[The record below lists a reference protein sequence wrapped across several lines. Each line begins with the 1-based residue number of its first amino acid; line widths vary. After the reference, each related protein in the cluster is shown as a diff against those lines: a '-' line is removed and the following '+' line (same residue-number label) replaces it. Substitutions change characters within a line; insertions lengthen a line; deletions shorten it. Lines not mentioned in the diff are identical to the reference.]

1 MDVQRYQK
9 QDLSAAMNL
18 MSIHM
23 AKLSKAVDSSN
34 YPDACSALRAMQDEC
49 VNASRVAGTLSL
61 SAHLNNNQ
69 RR

>member
-18 MSIHM
+18 MNIHM
-23 AKLSKAVDSSN
+23 AKLTKAVEAN
-34 YPDACSALRAMQDEC
+34 RYPEACSALRALQDEC
-49 VNASRVAGTLSL
+49 NNASKVAATLSL
-61 SAHLNNNQ
+61 SSHLNDQ